1 MQNIIP
7 ASTGAAKAVGK
18 IIPSL
23 NGKLTGMAFRV
34 PVANVSVIDLT
45 VRLCKA
51 TNLDEIK
58 NKIKE
63 AATCDGSPLHGILGY
78 TNEDVVSS
86 DFMTSAYSSVFDAK
100 ASIALNEKFVKLIS
114 WYDNE
119 YGYSVR
125 LLDLIKFMQSKH

>member
-7 ASTGAAKAVGK
+7 ASTGAAKALGK

-51 TNLDEIK
+51 ASFDEIK

-63 AATCDGSPLHGILGY
+63 STCEGSPLCGILGY
-78 TNEDVVSS
+78 TNDDVVSS
-86 DFMTSAYSSVFDAK
+86 DFMTSTYSSVFDAK
-100 ASIALNEKFVKLIS
+100 ASIALNEQFVKLIS

-125 LLDLIKFMQSKH
+125 LLDLIKFMESKN